1 MADHRGHGKGLSKLR
16 MMYLADFEMGT
27 HELGLVRVES
37 AQRGCRRQHAQPD
50 AIVMIHLG
58 GTDRR
63 NTRISREATLAYD
76 APMRWLRRIG
86 LALLVIVIAM
96 TAWEPTRVALQT
108 AVMLPSMLGAGPQPL
123 PLFSEAPHRLS
134 LPYRPSAVAGEPDLA
149 ELWLPAWASAERPAG
164 AMLLVFGVNNLGRN
178 HPAIVRVADALARTG
193 VAVLVPDSR
202 TLLEG
207 RLEVGE
213 IDGVVDAFQLLAARA
228 EVDRDRL
235 GIVGFSVGGSLA
247 LLAARDPAIAEQV
260 RWVNAFG
267 AFSDASSYLAS
278 VAAHEYRA
286 PTGEPVTWTP
296 TPLAR
301 DVFLGFMLDQ
311 VDDAG
316 DRARLESAYA
326 EGIRAGRRPSRAAG
340 VSRAL
345 ESDAARTVEQLLTAS
360 SLGDAR
366 VAIDRLPDESLAF
379 IDAISPAR
387 HLDGLDTEVHLMHET
402 EDHHVPF
409 VESRALAGA
418 LGARLA
424 NHTEFRLFDHVQ
436 PDDLDLVAA
445 APELWKLLLHVREL
459 MEEGL

>member
-1 MADHRGHGKGLSKLR
+1 
-16 MMYLADFEMGT
+16 
-27 HELGLVRVES
+27 
-37 AQRGCRRQHAQPD
+37 
-50 AIVMIHLG
+50 
-58 GTDRR
+58 
-63 NTRISREATLAYD
+63 
-76 APMRWLRRIG
+76 MRWLRRIG
-86 LALLVIVIAM
+86 LALLVLVIAM

-108 AVMLPSMLGAGPQPL
+108 GVMLPSMLGAGPQPL
-123 PLFSEAPHRLS
+123 PLFSEAPRRVS
-134 LPYRPSAVAGEPDLA
+134 LPYRLSGTAGEPDLA

-178 HPAIVRVADALARTG
+178 HPSIVRVADALARTG

-207 RLEVGE
+207 RLEIGE

-267 AFSDASSYLAS
+267 AFADASSYLAS
-278 VAAHEYRA
+278 VAAHAYRA
-286 PTGEPVTWTP
+286 PGGELIPWTP

-301 DVFLGFMLDQ
+301 DVYLTFLLEQ
-311 VDDAG
+311 VEDAD
-316 DRARLESAYA
+316 DRARLETAYA
-326 EGIRAGRRPSRAAG
+326 AAIRAGERPPRATD
-340 VSRAL
+340 VSAQL
-345 ESDAARTVEQLLTAS
+345 NTDAARTVEELLTAG
-360 SLGDAR
+360 SLSEAR
-366 VAIDRLPDESLAF
+366 AAIDRLPDDSLAF
-379 IDAISPAR
+379 IDAISPVR
-387 HLDGLDTEVHLMHET
+387 HLDGLSAEVHLMHET

-409 VESRALAGA
+409 VESRALAEA
-418 LGARLA
+418 LGGRLA

-436 PDDLDLVAA
+436 PDDLDLLAA

-459 MEEGL
+459 MEETL